1 MMNLNGDERAT
12 KVEPAL
18 SEMLADIKDAHD
30 GVCFADDLINYID
43 TDSDEMVD
51 PVETRELFVKS
62 ACVVDDLFRRLC
74 KYAALAR
81 AYEETL
87 SVCGGDIKKL
97 LEPEKVAERV
107 RKIRESLRRVVM
119 EMTADAAAKQCGR
132 V

>member
-1 MMNLNGDERAT
+1 MKNYDNNEVTAT
-12 KVEPAL
+12 NETL
-18 SEMLADIKDAHD
+18 LADIKDACA
-30 GVCFADDLINYID
+30 GVSAARDAID
-43 TDSDEMVD
+43 YASVDEVEMLD
-51 PVETRELFVKS
+51 PVEVRERIIHI
-62 ACVVDDLFRRLC
+62 ACIMNDLSRCLC

-87 SVCGGDIKKL
+87 SACGGDIKKL

>member
-1 MMNLNGDERAT
+1 MVNLNDDELT
-12 KVEPAL
+12 TMNGTV
-18 SEMLADIKDAHD
+18 LADIKDACA
-30 GVCFADDLINYID
+30 GVSAARDAID
-43 TDSDEMVD
+43 YVSVDEVEMLD
-51 PVETRELFVKS
+51 PVEVRERIIHI
-62 ACVVDDLFRRLC
+62 ACIMNDLSRCLC

-87 SVCGGDIKKL
+87 SACGGDIKKL

-119 EMTADAAAKQCGR
+119 EMTADAAAKQFVR

>member
-18 SEMLADIKDAHD
+18 SEMLDDIKDAHD

-62 ACVVDDLFRRLC
+62 SCLVDDLFRCVC
-74 KYAALAR
+74 KYAGYVR
-81 AYEETL
+81 AYQEIL
-87 SVCGGDIKKL
+87 NDCGIDI
-97 LEPEKVAERV
+97 EKRV
-107 RKIRESLRRVVM
+107 GPKEFADRSRKICESLKM
-119 EMTADAAAKQCGR
+119 AAMDTPANDGVKQCD
-132 V
+132 